1 MKALFAT
8 TGALALLATSALAD
22 TATVTLNATV
32 GDYLAITDTSDSTIG
47 DLNIAEGSGN
57 PANSN
62 VTNASTS
69 EKALFEVTSNVD
81 YTIELDWETWQEAT
95 LTIPDGVSPTYQQ
108 ANYLNSA
115 EGCSIG
121 GTVSFDPDPDPGSQ
135 NDRVIATGGAT
146 PLEVPGTFSPGIDT
160 YGVNTEASPNVT
172 NCDNGVAAQGTYS
185 IGVAITVAAS

>member
-32 GDYLAITDTSDSTIG
+32 GDYLSITDTSDSTIG

-57 PANSN
+57 GDNNNSSGPAS
-62 VTNASTS
+62 S
-69 EKALFEVTSNVD
+69 KALFEVTSNVD
-81 YTIELDWETWQEAT
+81 YTIALDWETWQEAG
-95 LTIPDGVSPTYQQ
+95 LTIPTGVPSTFEQ
-108 ANYLNSA
+108 ANYYNAA
-115 EGCSIG
+115 EDCSIG
-121 GTVSFDPDPDPGSQ
+121 GIVSLDTDPATTTNAVVRRP
-135 NDRVIATGGAT
+135 TGGAT
-146 PLEVPGTFSPGIDT
+146 PLQPTDVFTPGISE

-185 IGVAITVAAS
+185 IGVEITVAAS